1 MSNIERILRDPVFLE
16 LEIAEHMTYESGS
29 TIVLEGSRGRGLYLI
44 LKGSARVSGRVELQ
58 DQRHIQP
65 GLCDLHAGDVFG
77 ELSLFE
83 DAPRSAS
90 VIAIETCELLLFDTD
105 LLVSYFDQHPD
116 KGYPVLQELFKILS
130 ERLRQADKRL
140 GSLFSWGL
148 KAHDI
153 DRHL

>member
-1 MSNIERILRDPVFLE
+1 MSNIEKVLQDPIFLE
-16 LEIAEHMTYESGS
+16 MGIAKKLIFESGS
-29 TIVLEGSRGRGLYLI
+29 SIVLEGSRERGLYLI
-44 LKGSARVSGRVELQ
+44 LKGTARVSGRVELE
-58 DQRHIQP
+58 DKRHIQP
-65 GLCDLHAGDVFG
+65 GLCDLQVGDVFG

-90 VIAIETCELLLFDTD
+90 VIAIEACELLRFDAD
-105 LLVSYFDQHPD
+105 QLVRYFDHHPD
-116 KGYPVLQELFKILS
+116 KGYPVLKELFKILS
-130 ERLRQADKRL
+130 DRLRQADKRM